1 MNSLNLNIHANKATK
16 TLSGGNRRKTSLAV
30 AMVGSPTAIVLDEPS
45 TGMDPQARHQMWG
58 ALQELLPGRSAIL
71 TTHLMA
77 EAEALCAR
85 IGIVVNGALACIGT
99 PTHLK
104 SKFGD
109 GLFLEVIFA
118 RPEDVERTSAH
129 VRSFAPDM
137 QVLDFYNKR
146 VRYALPMTG
155 QTGSLASVL
164 RQMESKKAELGIVDY
179 DVSQTSLDQIFMQMA
194 RAQSNDTPAE
204 PSTDNNPVVD
214 NDLEHIAMDNN
225 PGFQESAASEGPSGI
240 KY

>member
-1 MNSLNLNIHANKATK
+1 
-16 TLSGGNRRKTSLAV
+16 
-30 AMVGSPTAIVLDEPS
+30 
-45 TGMDPQARHQMWG
+45 
-58 ALQELLPGRSAIL
+58 
-71 TTHLMA
+71 
-77 EAEALCAR
+77 
-85 IGIVVNGALACIGT
+85 
-99 PTHLK
+99 
-104 SKFGD
+104 
-109 GLFLEVIFA
+109 
-118 RPEDVERTSAH
+118 
-129 VRSFAPDM
+129 
-137 QVLDFYNKR
+137 
-146 VRYALPMTG
+146 
-155 QTGSLASVL
+155 VL